1 MLNYL
6 KKNKSDPNK
15 IIENDVASKPSKGN
29 QSSSNNEYEKISADV
44 DNSSIIDTL
53 NSVELQPR
61 ELKQEVNYVYDV
73 LDIGFVLKS
82 KTIITDLVKK
92 ELLEN
97 HWKPPSC
104 YNYPFSTHKKN
115 GCIEKRYVKKEH
127 LDKYE
132 WLVLSKSEGGLFCIY
147 CAIFN
152 HTKTGTG
159 SNNVMPL
166 KCLVSNPLIKF
177 AKLLGKD
184 GYLETHNK
192 NIYHKNSI
200 QDGKAF
206 LNNYYNPKNEV
217 INILNSAR
225 HQQVLEN
232 RARLKPIIETIAFL
246 GRQNIAIRGHRDDGS
261 LFDDSD
267 TPSENKGNFRELLNF
282 RISAGDE
289 TLKNHLLTTQSR
301 ATYISKTTQNE
312 LIFIMGNLILKKVL
326 DRVKQSKCYSVI
338 FDETT
343 DLSKISQLVTV
354 IRYVYENEVFEDF
367 IGFLDCHQDNY
378 SNTGREVEPKITGEL
393 ISKSVINILDKFGLP
408 LDKCVGIATDG
419 CSVMLSEKCGA
430 VNMLRVKMKNAIKC
444 SCYSH
449 ALNLSIM
456 KGCKIKFIRNAF
468 GLIKEVIHF
477 FSSSAKKNF
486 VLKKTLNSSLQS
498 LCETRWVEKH
508 DCILQFSSGLGSI
521 IDALDEISDWDD
533 ISTASKAS
541 CLSKSVTTPE
551 FLLTLNIVSE
561 MFIITSPIAKLL
573 QSKSQDKLSATTL
586 IKSVISVLKKKRLNS
601 DECFNKIFENTKQ
614 KLVNLGLS
622 DINMPRLTSSMK
634 NRENPQVETAEKY
647 YKIVLF
653 IPFLDELLDDLES
666 RFDEASLSVYDL
678 DVVLP
683 NIIEKKDIFNDKTK
697 IENKILN
704 VVNQFGDV
712 VSNYLNI
719 SHDIFEKRITGELT
733 LWHEYWLN
741 EKQLPVTH
749 IDALKRCDYDCFP
762 EINIL
767 LNILVTLPATTASA
781 ERNFSSLRRIKTW
794 MRTRISE
801 DRLNGLALLHA
812 HRDITINSEDVID
825 VFAKSNRRLDFVI

>member
-1 MLNYL
+1 MTRAREWKHLL
-6 KKNKSDPNK
+6 F
-15 IIENDVASKPSKGN
+15 VV
-29 QSSSNNEYEKISADV
+29 YEKIAD
-44 DNSSIIDTL
+44 
-53 NSVELQPR
+53 
-61 ELKQEVNYVYDV
+61 
-73 LDIGFVLKS
+73 
-82 KTIITDLVKK
+82 
-92 ELLEN
+92 
-97 HWKPPSC
+97 
-104 YNYPFSTHKKN
+104 
-115 GCIEKRYVKKEH
+115 
-127 LDKYE
+127 
-132 WLVLSKSEGGLFCIY
+132 
-147 CAIFN
+147 
-152 HTKTGTG
+152 
-159 SNNVMPL
+159 
-166 KCLVSNPLIKF
+166 
-177 AKLLGKD
+177 
-184 GYLETHNK
+184 
-192 NIYHKNSI
+192 
-200 QDGKAF
+200 
-206 LNNYYNPKNEV
+206 
-217 INILNSAR
+217 AR

-430 VNMLRVKMKNAIKC
+430 VNMLR
-444 SCYSH
+444 
-449 ALNLSIM
+449 
-456 KGCKIKFIRNAF
+456 
-468 GLIKEVIHF
+468 
-477 FSSSAKKNF
+477 
-486 VLKKTLNSSLQS
+486 
-498 LCETRWVEKH
+498 
-508 DCILQFSSGLGSI
+508 FSSGLGSI

-533 ISTASKAS
+533 ISTASKAF

-653 IPFLDELLDDLES
+653 IPFLDELLADLES
-666 RFDEASLSVYDL
+666 RFDEASLS
-678 DVVLP
+678 
-683 NIIEKKDIFNDKTK
+683 
-697 IENKILN
+697 ILN

-749 IDALKRCDYDCFP
+749 VDALKRCDYDCFP

-767 LNILVTLPATTASA
+767 LNILLTLPATTASA